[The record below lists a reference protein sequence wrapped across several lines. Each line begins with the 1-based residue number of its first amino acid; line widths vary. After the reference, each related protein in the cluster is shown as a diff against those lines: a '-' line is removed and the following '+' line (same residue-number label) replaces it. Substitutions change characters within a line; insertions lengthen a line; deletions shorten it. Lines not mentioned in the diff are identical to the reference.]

1 MKGAVED
8 SALLFIRNEPQ
19 SDVAQPNGTLHP
31 WCPFR
36 VHLMGRELTERPGW
50 LSWREEMACGGE
62 CQQLAICPCP
72 LAALHEHLFRFIP
85 PVLHLDRIRQ

>member
-36 VHLMGRELTERPGW
+36 VHLMGRELTEMTW
-50 LSWREEMACGGE
+50 LTELERGDGMWWGMSAASH
-62 CQQLAICPCP
+62 LP
-72 LAALHEHLFRFIP
+72 LSPRCAP
-85 PVLHLDRIRQ
+85 

>member
-36 VHLMGRELTERPGW
+36 VHLMGRELTEMTW
-50 LSWREEMACGGE
+50 LAELEREGMWWGMSAASH
-62 CQQLAICPCP
+62 LP
-72 LAALHEHLFRFIP
+72 LSPRCAP
-85 PVLHLDRIRQ
+85 